1 MLERY
6 QAMQIAGSWW
16 CFGSST
22 VPLMAALHTSRWL
35 QSGLHRISRLWS
47 GLNNATS
54 LPSRRIELDV
64 DRKSG
69 LFRWST
75 QWFPPTLCMVT
86 ENEIFCVYCCS
97 CSHGHPCQV
106 DCKADGWRSYGWKA
120 LLRRGAAASWTS
132 LAWLSWRSLGR
143 LRALI
148 CLWLM
153 WSSGSP
159 FSWVDWWID
168 FLIHSWI
175 HVWINCRI
183 KVFLCLC
190 SFGHLN
196 GSCPVR
202 LWSIRF

>member
-6 QAMQIAGSWW
+6 QAMQMTWSWW

-35 QSGLHRISRLWS
+35 QSGLHRIRLLWS

-54 LPSRRIELDV
+54 LPARRIELDV

-86 ENEIFCVYCCS
+86 ENEIFCVSCCS
-97 CSHGHPCQV
+97 CSDGHPCQV

-132 LAWLSWRSLGR
+132 LAWFSWRSLGR

-148 CLWLM
+148 CLWLI
-153 WSSGSP
+153 WFSELP
-159 FSWVDWWID
+159 FWWLCWRVNWWID
-168 FLIHSWI
+168 FLHPI
-175 HVWINCRI
+175 
-183 KVFLCLC
+183 
-190 SFGHLN
+190 LN
-196 GSCPVR
+196 S
-202 LWSIRF
+202 L